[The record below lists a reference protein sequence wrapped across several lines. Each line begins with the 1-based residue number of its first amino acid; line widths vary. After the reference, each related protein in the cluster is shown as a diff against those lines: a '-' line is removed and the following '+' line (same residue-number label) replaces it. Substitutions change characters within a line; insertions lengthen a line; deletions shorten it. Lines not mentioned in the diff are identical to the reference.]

1 MGAAALTPKNMTD
14 MTQWQGFMRG
24 WAAGY
29 SVVTHTGL
37 ERYVSDS
44 SVTVMKHDDKITL
57 QKEFYLVYSSQGT
70 EVYLARELRK
80 QTAGMDV

>member
-1 MGAAALTPKNMTD
+1 MQDIKHGFFVTLVLSFSLLLGAWMGAAALTPKNMTD

-24 WAAGY
+24 WIAGY

-44 SVTVMKHDDKITL
+44 SVTVMKHDDKIIL
-57 QKEFYLVYSSQGT
+57 
-70 EVYLARELRK
+70 
-80 QTAGMDV
+80 